1 MPYPI
6 SERRPHNPLRFGF
19 PAPLPDRP
27 FHRTNLFRL
36 ILPFSLRTI
45 LCGLFFLAKMPEMQA
60 QSESTRRSSYELQ
73 LISENDVYLFDL
85 TDQYYSN
92 GFQLHL
98 RKLLPNHSP
107 LPDDHQEKKPLI
119 RKAIL
124 HWTIN
129 QSIYTPSKIFSW
141 SIDKID
147 RPYAG
152 WLSLGSGLSLF
163 LRDRTV
169 LNGGLELGVTGPWS
183 GAERTQKGWH
193 SFFGMD
199 KPRNW
204 DYQIRNAV
212 TTHAS
217 LMLQRQV
224 ISKASFDLISQTAL
238 LVGSTLNHA
247 RQGVFI
253 RLGHLGPVHHSIFT
267 HSRLDHALPEA
278 DITRKEFYFFAG
290 ASLERIFTNGLID
303 GRLMDDLELVRG
315 KSLPWL
321 QRYRWGAS
329 YGNHL
334 AEATLAIHHLSPEF
348 QGGKHHSYASI
359 EIALRF

>member
-1 MPYPI
+1 MPYPS
-6 SERRPHNPLRFGF
+6 SERRPHHPLHFGF
-19 PAPLPDRP
+19 PAPLPGRP
-27 FHRTNLFRL
+27 FYRINLIRFA
-36 ILPFSLRTI
+36 LPLALQAA
-45 LCGLFFLAKMPEMQA
+45 LCLLLFLSSTLEIQA
-60 QSESTRRSSYELQ
+60 QSESPRRPSYELQ

-107 LPDDHQEKKPLI
+107 LPHDRQEKKPLI
-119 RKAIL
+119 RKAIVHL
-124 HWTIN
+124 TIN

-169 LNGGLELGVTGPWS
+169 LAGELEVGVTGPWS

-217 LMLQRQV
+217 VLLQRQI

-238 LVGSTLNHA
+238 LAGSTLNHA
-247 RQGVFI
+247 QQGVFI
-253 RLGHLGPVHHSIFT
+253 RLGRLGPIHHSIFT
-267 HSRLDHALPEA
+267 HSRLDHTLPDA

-290 ASLERIFTNGLID
+290 ASLERVFTNGLID

-321 QRYRWGAS
+321 QRYQWGAS
-329 YGNHL
+329 YGNRL

-348 QGGKHHSYASI
+348 QGGKNHSYASI
-359 EIALRF
+359 EIAVRF